1 MKRSG
6 QSETQNCSFT
16 KNQLCFTLEELN
28 IINEELYDIGSDF
41 LYHCKHLVDSG
52 SFSANL
58 IFKIKTST
66 TYKVF
71 PVFRKLDIKNWKH

>member
-6 QSETQNCSFT
+6 QSEPQNCSFT
-16 KNQLCFTLEELN
+16 KNQLCFTLDELN

-52 SFSANL
+52 SFSANP

-71 PVFRKLDIKNWKH
+71 PVFRKLDIKN

>member
-6 QSETQNCSFT
+6 QSEPQNCSFA
-16 KNQLCFTLEELN
+16 KNQVCFILEELN

-52 SFSANL
+52 SFSANP
-58 IFKIKTST
+58 IFKIKTSIT
-66 TYKVF
+66 HKYF
-71 PVFRKLDIKNWKH
+71 LFFGN